1 MKALS
6 AVLYI
11 LIFKNTYICELENG
25 IFRENH
31 PGMLFTDV
39 YSFQEQFFFTM
50 KDVRSGEETKRR
62 EVLSIASE
70 IKLAV
75 L

>member
-1 MKALS
+1 
-6 AVLYI
+6 
-11 LIFKNTYICELENG
+11 
-25 IFRENH
+25 
-31 PGMLFTDV
+31 MLFTEV